1 MEQAVQEFEDES
13 KKEEEELAKI
23 PKYEENV
30 QKYLLINR
38 NNMQACVDEMSVFS
52 RHLGGY
58 MSKMKE
64 SEDKRV
70 IVKVQRP
77 QIGDGMCL
85 INNRDKSY
93 GEVVE
98 LFMNFKKK
106 VKTRFFSVFM

>member
-52 RHLGGY
+52 RHLGGD

-98 LFMNFKKK
+98 WFMNFRKKM
-106 VKTRFFSVFM
+106 KTRLFFS